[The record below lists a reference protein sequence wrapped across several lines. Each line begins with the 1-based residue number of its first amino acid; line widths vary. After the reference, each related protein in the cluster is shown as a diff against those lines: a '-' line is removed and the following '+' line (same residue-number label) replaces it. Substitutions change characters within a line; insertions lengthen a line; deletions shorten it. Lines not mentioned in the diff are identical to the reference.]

1 MITFTEEILNEKR
14 HFLCNEKVKCIFK
27 QLSWSKQNHWN
38 DCLKAHVSS
47 YTVTNINL
55 GKHSNLTMTFKLTG
69 GSNDIKQLTIVTML
83 SLLNVWGSPGY
94 VFVKTC

>member
-14 HFLCNEKVKCIFK
+14 HFLCSEKVKYIFK
-27 QLSWSKQNHWN
+27 QLWWSKQNHWN
-38 DCLKAHVSS
+38 NCLKAHVSS

-69 GSNDIKQLTIVTML
+69 GSNEIKQLTIVTML
-83 SLLNVWGSPGY
+83 SLLNVWGCPGY